1 MTLAIYGSCI
11 SMLCSSSSVD
21 AVISSNNPVAY
32 NSLYTGNTATTAA
45 DYGNYRLTYGNYRLK
60 YGNYYLPIFQQ
71 IHSFELF
78 FNQPIFPPCTQS
90 CCIVQN
96 VCQSTVEM
104 TRDEPCETTSHGT
117 TLAQTLP
124 SSQPL
129 AHSCFWYIWWN
140 DLCFGAARNIKVKIT
155 HHLLC
160 HVLITLSSAYTS
172 RFKTFQGFPGDW
184 PPYLWPNKNLSFT
197 ATASHVHCATEADSR
212 IASLGKILH
221 TCPRQHNTSHVTII
235 HTDSQRRRSLPWL
248 SMVRS

>member
-1 MTLAIYGSCI
+1 MVAASLCCVRLRRLTRSSPRTIPSHTTRCILETQQRQRRTTGITGWRMGITGWSTEITIYQYFNKSTH
-11 SMLCSSSSVD
+11 SSSFS
-21 AVISSNNPVAY
+21 ISPSFHLAPSHVASFKTSASQQLRWLEM
-32 NSLYTGNTATTAA
+32 NLVKQHPTEQHLP
-45 DYGNYRLTYGNYRLK
+45 RLCHHPNLW
-60 YGNYYLPIFQQ
+60 
-71 IHSFELF
+71 H
-78 FNQPIFPPCTQS
+78 
-90 CCIVQN
+90 
-96 VCQSTVEM
+96 
-104 TRDEPCETTSHGT
+104 TRVSDI
-117 TLAQTLP
+117 
-124 SSQPL
+124 
-129 AHSCFWYIWWN
+129 YWWN